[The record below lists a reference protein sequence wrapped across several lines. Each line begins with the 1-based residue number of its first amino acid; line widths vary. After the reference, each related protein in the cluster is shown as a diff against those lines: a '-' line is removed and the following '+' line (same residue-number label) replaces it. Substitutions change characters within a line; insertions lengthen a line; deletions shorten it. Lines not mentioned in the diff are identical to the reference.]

1 MTNHQSQMKATTSMA
16 LFTGAELRQSR
27 IINPETGRAII
38 VAMDHGLFLG
48 PVEGLATTRRAIERV
63 LPGNP
68 DAIQLSPGMVRANR
82 GLFMGKGKPA
92 IVLRVDAT
100 NIWRK
105 KPEPTPGYYA
115 HVAPAKAAVQLG
127 ADAVVTFLLAGH
139 EDDSHEA
146 RNLEA
151 LSVIGQDCQEFGIPF
166 IIEPLAIKKGVHV
179 VQDFEIMKLVVRMA
193 SEVGADLIKADYP
206 GDRKSFAELVRIAA
220 VPLLVR
226 GGPKMER
233 ERDMLQMVKHAM
245 VEGAAGLVF
254 GRNIWQHQQPAKIL
268 KALSAIVHENQSV
281 QKALSILK

>member
-1 MTNHQSQMKATTSMA
+1 
-16 LFTGAELRQSR
+16 
-27 IINPETGRAII
+27 
-38 VAMDHGLFLG
+38 
-48 PVEGLATTRRAIERV
+48 
-63 LPGNP
+63 
-68 DAIQLSPGMVRANR
+68 
-82 GLFMGKGKPA
+82 
-92 IVLRVDAT
+92 
-100 NIWRK
+100 
-105 KPEPTPGYYA
+105 
-115 HVAPAKAAVQLG
+115 VAPAKAAVQLG
-127 ADAVVTFLLAGH
+127 ADAVVTFLLSGH

-151 LSVIGQDCQEFGIPF
+151 LSAIGQDCQEFGIPF

-233 ERDMLQMVKHAM
+233 ERDMLQMVKDAM

-254 GRNIWQHQQPAKIL
+254 GRNVWQHQQPAKIL
-268 KALSAIVHENQSV
+268 KALSAVVHENQSV